1 MKKKVLAILLACTM
15 TAGLAACGSTAAAP
29 AEESAAVTEEA
40 SETEE
45 VNEEAPAEEAAAG
58 PVTLNVTTTYA
69 GNDGGAVTYQK
80 YLAQYQ
86 DETGNT
92 INDASGTADEAFKA
106 RVLADFEVGSEPD
119 VLFYFNGPDS
129 NSFVG
134 ADKVVSVDDIRAEF
148 PDYAS
153 NMKDDMLG
161 ASPIDGKNYS
171 IPVNGYWE
179 AMYVNKEVCE
189 AAGVEIP
196 GADTTWEE
204 FMDICQKIKDAGYS
218 PIAASLAQVPH
229 YWFEYSIFNYTSVK
243 THCVLPEST
252 TDANGKAWIDGIT
265 DVKDLYEKGYFP
277 DNTLSATD
285 DETFQMFI
293 DGKAAFLVDG
303 SWKAG
308 GIAEKT
314 DNIDNFTVTYV
325 PGQGDRKS
333 TDMIGGLSSGYY
345 ITKKAWEDPEKREAA
360 VKFVE
365 YMTSD
370 EAVSE
375 FALVSATA
383 LKNGATVDESTL
395 NSLQKDCL
403 TLCAGATGIAAAV
416 QDLVPQ
422 PCRVPVFDGMPNL
435 VTGKA
440 DIAES
445 VQEVLDLI
453 AEQ

>member
-1 MKKKVLAILLACTM
+1 MPEN
-15 TAGLAACGSTAAAP
+15 TA
-29 AEESAAVTEEA
+29 
-40 SETEE
+40 
-45 VNEEAPAEEAAAG
+45 
-58 PVTLNVTTTYA
+58 
-69 GNDGGAVTYQK
+69 
-80 YLAQYQ
+80 
-86 DETGNT
+86 
-92 INDASGTADEAFKA
+92 
-106 RVLADFEVGSEPD
+106 
-119 VLFYFNGPDS
+119 
-129 NSFVG
+129 
-134 ADKVVSVDDIRAEF
+134 
-148 PDYAS
+148 
-153 NMKDDMLG
+153 
-161 ASPIDGKNYS
+161 
-171 IPVNGYWE
+171 
-179 AMYVNKEVCE
+179 
-189 AAGVEIP
+189 
-196 GADTTWEE
+196 
-204 FMDICQKIKDAGYS
+204 
-218 PIAASLAQVPH
+218 
-229 YWFEYSIFNYTSVK
+229 
-243 THCVLPEST
+243 
-252 TDANGKAWIDGIT
+252 DANGVAWIDGIA
-265 DVKDLYEKGYFP
+265 DVKDLYERGYFP

-308 GIAEKT
+308 GIVEKT

-325 PGQGDRKS
+325 PGQGDRKA

-345 ITKKAWEDPEKREAA
+345 ITKKAWEDPEKRDAV

-370 EAVSE
+370 EVVSE

-383 LKNGATVDESTL
+383 LKNGATVDASTL

-403 TLCAGATGIAAAV
+403 TLCKGATGIAAAV

-440 DIAES
+440 DITES